1 MNIGFRLRSSTVL
14 AVVTFALAAVGP
26 LRPACG
32 MDFSLSQV
40 SPWGFPAGADV
51 FVLMKGE
58 IIPGDYAHLLQ
69 FSVNNNVNLAR
80 GIFILS
86 SPGGDVSEALKIGHL
101 VKSLYATVSVGPVTG
116 QCVSAC
122 FIIFASAVHRLM
134 NNEMMI
140 GIHRPYVYP
149 DRLRSLSPSAAEA
162 LETDALLDAEKYLH
176 ALRVPTSLVEE
187 MFEQASTEVH
197 WLTKRE
203 YLELGQRPPWYEE
216 FLIARCGFDKNAE
229 TRFLNNRAS
238 IQDRMSLQ
246 AAADCEESLTRP
258 EALKNFD
265 CSVRQQLH
273 GGSQCK

>member
-1 MNIGFRLRSSTVL
+1 MNIGFRSRCSAVL
-14 AVVTFALAAVGP
+14 AVVTFALAALAP
-26 LRPACG
+26 LRPAFG

-40 SPWGFPAGADV
+40 DPWGYPAGADV

-69 FSVNNNVNLAR
+69 FAVNNNVNLAR
-80 GIFILS
+80 IIFILS

-101 VKSLYATVSVGPVTG
+101 VKSLYARVSVGPVTG

-122 FIIFASAVHRLM
+122 FIIFASAVRRLTNDGM
-134 NNEMMI
+134 SV

-176 ALRVPTSLVEE
+176 DLRVPTSLVEE
-187 MFEQASTEVH
+187 MFEHASTEVH
-197 WLTKRE
+197 WLNKRE
-203 YLELGQRPPWYEE
+203 FLELGQRPPWYEE
-216 FLIARCGFDKNAE
+216 LLIARCGFDKNAE
-229 TRFLNNRAS
+229 TRFLTGRAS

-273 GGSQCK
+273 GGPQCK